1 MNITIWSDF
10 VCPFCY
16 IGGEHLLQAL
26 KNADE
31 LENAKIEFKS
41 YQLEPG
47 AKYEPDKTYIQAMV
61 DRKGISEE
69 QMRDMNN
76 QVDQMAKQAGLNFN
90 FDEMK
95 LTDTYPAHR
104 VFQYAKEE
112 GKGVEFYNRL
122 YKAFFIN
129 GELINDLDFLKKI
142 AKELDLTVDRVEE
155 IYHDKEAYDSQVQ
168 TDIYEASQIGI
179 RGVPFFV
186 FNDRLAVPGAQPVEV
201 FENVFKELKELE
213 DKDATEN

>member
-31 LENAKIEFKS
+31 LEKAKIEFKS

-69 QMRDMNN
+69 
-76 QVDQMAKQAGLNFN
+76 
-90 FDEMK
+90 
-95 LTDTYPAHR
+95 
-104 VFQYAKEE
+104 
-112 GKGVEFYNRL
+112 
-122 YKAFFIN
+122 
-129 GELINDLDFLKKI
+129 
-142 AKELDLTVDRVEE
+142 
-155 IYHDKEAYDSQVQ
+155 
-168 TDIYEASQIGI
+168 
-179 RGVPFFV
+179 
-186 FNDRLAVPGAQPVEV
+186 
-201 FENVFKELKELE
+201 
-213 DKDATEN
+213 